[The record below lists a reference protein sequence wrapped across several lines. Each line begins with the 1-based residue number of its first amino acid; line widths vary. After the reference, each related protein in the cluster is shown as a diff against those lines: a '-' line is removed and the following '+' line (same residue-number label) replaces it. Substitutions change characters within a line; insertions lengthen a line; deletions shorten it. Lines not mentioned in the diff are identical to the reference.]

1 MILGTVTAL
10 YAATLTGNLRN
21 PLGDRFDFGAI
32 IDANVILLVTA
43 VAVRFL
49 RRQFA
54 ESLQRARGS
63 ERQMRAIF
71 ETSPE
76 SITLLDQQGNIVAAN
91 PQAAES
97 LGVRRGGLDGRNALE
112 LLVPADRGRAL
123 VELER
128 VQAGAMV
135 RDERLDF
142 RHTDGRVVPGEVSA
156 APLHDD
162 HGKAIGIVVQS
173 RDITERLRAQES
185 LDQLQR
191 QFLQAQKME
200 SIGRLAGGVAHDLN
214 NFLTAIMGFG
224 ELAQLGISPLLP
236 DRRPSRQAAPG
247 GRPLAR
253 GGRAAALLRPP
264 AGPPAAGGRR
274 STSSSS
280 VSSDCCARS
289 SASTSRCAPSSTT
302 PPGRSWSTLPS
313 WSRCSS
319 TSPSTP
325 ATRCRTAERSCSPPA
340 DERGPRRVIRR
351 AAPLRATTRRIA
363 VRDSGTGIHGRG
375 EGPPLRAVLHHQ
387 AGRQG
392 HRARPGDLSSA
403 SSSKA
408 AAASRSTAVPAGGAA
423 SGSSCRAQ
431 PARRPPPLRA
441 EVLPPTAAP
450 RRCFWSRTRI
460 SSARRRWKGCGR
472 GGTPSSRR
480 RTPRKRSGSRLRT
493 RDRSPC
499 WSPTW

>member
-128 VQAGAMV
+128 VRAGAMV

-173 RDITERLRAQES
+173 RDITERLPGPGEPRPAAAAAAAGPEDGVDGAAGRRRGPRLQQHPHHHRSRRAA
-185 LDQLQR
+185 LLGTRQLGGDAR
-191 QFLQAQKME
+191 HGSTIWPRRA
-200 SIGRLAGGVAHDLN
+200 IAGGAD
-214 NFLTAIMGFG
+214 A
-224 ELAQLGISPLLP
+224 
-236 DRRPSRQAAPG
+236 AAPG
-247 GRPLAR
+247 LQPAR
-253 GGRAAALLRPP
+253 GGGAA
-264 AGPPAAGGRR
+264 
-274 STSSSS
+274 
-280 VSSDCCARS
+280 
-289 SASTSRCAPSSTT
+289 
-302 PPGRSWSTLPS
+302 
-313 WSRCSS
+313 
-319 TSPSTP
+319 
-325 ATRCRTAERSCSPPA
+325 
-340 DERGPRRVIRR
+340 
-351 AAPLRATTRRIA
+351 
-363 VRDSGTGIHGRG
+363 
-375 EGPPLRAVLHHQ
+375 
-387 AGRQG
+387 
-392 HRARPGDLSSA
+392 RARPGGLLCESHKILGRLLGEDIARLEVDEPP
-403 SSSKA
+403 
-408 AAASRSTAVPAGGAA
+408 RGQSTPAVG
-423 SGSSCRAQ
+423 
-431 PARRPPPLRA
+431 RR
-441 EVLPPTAAP
+441 
-450 RRCFWSRTRI
+450 
-460 SSARRRWKGCGR
+460 
-472 GGTPSSRR
+472 
-480 RTPRKRSGSRLRT
+480 
-493 RDRSPC
+493 
-499 WSPTW
+499 